1 VQGTPAERL
10 KPSKNT
16 VGKERK
22 TPSATMENTAIKLA
36 HAKRQLGNLPTGQQE
51 ACYHEGSPLTWHT
64 GESRRPNISNPP
76 LTLGTSVVRLTR
88 NQILNVH
95 QSFH

>member
-1 VQGTPAERL
+1 L

-36 HAKRQLGNLPTGQQE
+36 HAKRQLGNLPTG
-51 ACYHEGSPLTWHT
+51 
-64 GESRRPNISNPP
+64 
-76 LTLGTSVVRLTR
+76 
-88 NQILNVH
+88 
-95 QSFH
+95 

>member
-36 HAKRQLGNLPTGQQE
+36 HAKRQLGNLPTG
-51 ACYHEGSPLTWHT
+51 
-64 GESRRPNISNPP
+64 
-76 LTLGTSVVRLTR
+76 
-88 NQILNVH
+88 
-95 QSFH
+95 